1 MKAYHSHFSIHEA
14 TNKTIVI
21 SGNFSCSTDLVNFGP
36 NNQNQQN
43 KDKQSWKGWIQ
54 LGTSTSEITLV
65 LQGRSCWTLVEKPQ
79 FYNVAERWK
88 YYSKIIFFLFS
99 LLYVSLSFNCYYLV
113 SMCEKI
119 IVGPHGVPDPP
130 SLAQMTF
137 TQCTSMSEL
146 KIDPGAPPGGQ
157 I

>member
-1 MKAYHSHFSIHEA
+1 MHKCILGQAKLWRDQNICIDWNDLSSSVMEFRLADFFS
-14 TNKTIVI
+14 
-21 SGNFSCSTDLVNFGP
+21 
-36 NNQNQQN
+36 
-43 KDKQSWKGWIQ
+43 
-54 LGTSTSEITLV
+54 
-65 LQGRSCWTLVEKPQ
+65 
-79 FYNVAERWK
+79 
-88 YYSKIIFFLFS
+88 
-99 LLYVSLSFNCYYLV
+99 
-113 SMCEKI
+113 EKI

>member
-1 MKAYHSHFSIHEA
+1 MGPQSVVEEDVIYIEVICISSSVMKFRLADFFS
-14 TNKTIVI
+14 
-21 SGNFSCSTDLVNFGP
+21 
-36 NNQNQQN
+36 
-43 KDKQSWKGWIQ
+43 
-54 LGTSTSEITLV
+54 
-65 LQGRSCWTLVEKPQ
+65 
-79 FYNVAERWK
+79 
-88 YYSKIIFFLFS
+88 
-99 LLYVSLSFNCYYLV
+99 
-113 SMCEKI
+113 EKI

>member
-1 MKAYHSHFSIHEA
+1 MLYFQPRYQRNIGSSVTEFRLADFFS
-14 TNKTIVI
+14 
-21 SGNFSCSTDLVNFGP
+21 
-36 NNQNQQN
+36 
-43 KDKQSWKGWIQ
+43 
-54 LGTSTSEITLV
+54 
-65 LQGRSCWTLVEKPQ
+65 
-79 FYNVAERWK
+79 
-88 YYSKIIFFLFS
+88 
-99 LLYVSLSFNCYYLV
+99 
-113 SMCEKI
+113 EKI

>member
-88 YYSKIIFFLFS
+88 YYSKFIFFLFS

-113 SMCEKI
+113 SMCEKN
-119 IVGPHGVPDPP
+119 IVGPHIMGPQIRHLWPRWP
-130 SLAQMTF
+130 SPNILACLNLNL
-137 TQCTSMSEL
+137 TQWHFSR
-146 KIDPGAPPGGQ
+146 
-157 I
+157 

>member
-1 MKAYHSHFSIHEA
+1 MQKI
-14 TNKTIVI
+14 TQ
-21 SGNFSCSTDLVNFGP
+21 GP
-36 NNQNQQN
+36 N
-43 KDKQSWKGWIQ
+43 Q
-54 LGTSTSEITLV
+54 LSLHRWV
-65 LQGRSCWTLVEKPQ
+65 LLCSSVMEFRL
-79 FYNVAERWK
+79 AD
-88 YYSKIIFFLFS
+88 FFS
-99 LLYVSLSFNCYYLV
+99 
-113 SMCEKI
+113 EKI